1 MSRRVDKI
9 ELPRI
14 PTANSQARNPASNSN
29 PSSTTRRRRLGRI
42 DKQEALPLPV
52 LHPKTYTKENT
63 FAQRN
68 QQLEEPFQ
76 NPWEAR
82 LGGVLNNFENRKISQ
97 RPAQRKEED
106 IQVEDE
112 LNNNY
117 DGQEE
122 RMHTF
127 QDSEELFRHMDYQ
140 DPQGTKEVGTKL
152 QRWDQIIQEREEKF
166 NELIKEQGTYSNN
179 ASAKQSAS
187 QISKA
192 GGKDSSSN
200 TIASQKMDSIR
211 ILALKNVI
219 KEESN
224 DLDWWEPKELK
235 EQFEVDRYYDIELGK
250 LLGDQYKRETDFR
263 ELGIYISKFKEMVK
277 KQQQTD

>member
-1 MSRRVDKI
+1 
-9 ELPRI
+9 
-14 PTANSQARNPASNSN
+14 
-29 PSSTTRRRRLGRI
+29 
-42 DKQEALPLPV
+42 
-52 LHPKTYTKENT
+52 
-63 FAQRN
+63 
-68 QQLEEPFQ
+68 
-76 NPWEAR
+76 
-82 LGGVLNNFENRKISQ
+82 
-97 RPAQRKEED
+97 
-106 IQVEDE
+106 
-112 LNNNY
+112 
-117 DGQEE
+117 
-122 RMHTF
+122 
-127 QDSEELFRHMDYQ
+127 MDYQ